1 MTESLIRLALCRLI
15 AILYV
20 KKLSVLDG
28 VLRLDLIDPLAGFE
42 AITSY
47 LVVSFYFA
55 RRGFENVARIV
66 MR

>member
-42 AITSY
+42 GDY
-47 LVVSFYFA
+47 LASC
-55 RRGFENVARIV
+55 GFVLFRWAGF
-66 MR
+66 